1 MLKLYRFFSLVD
13 ELSKAREE
21 WPDEIDWAHRLSAC
35 LPPAGDG
42 KTSVVPSLRKLAE
55 SYFNHLGLACMSL
68 LPELRCECLELISDQ
83 VWNLPGRSTPDS
95 SIHPTPNHDLI
106 DTLTILLREA
116 KEGRKSSL
124 KRVVHFVTSPFAV
137 HALNSVQ
144 VEIRD
149 VPVCPVTT
157 QLFRE
162 AAKPRLGIQ
171 AQVGVTS
178 ELAHIIPF
186 SLQSNVSL
194 VLSLVTLS

>member
-1 MLKLYRFFSLVD
+1 MLKLNPFFPRVD
-13 ELSKAREE
+13 ELSKVREE

-42 KTSVVPSLRKLAE
+42 KTTAVPSLKKLAE

-68 LPELRCECLELISDQ
+68 LPELRYECLELISDQ
-83 VWNLPGRSTPDS
+83 VWNLPGKPTPDS

-106 DTLTILLREA
+106 DTVTILLREA

-124 KRVVHFVTSPFAV
+124 KRVVHFMTSPFAV

-144 VEIRD
+144 VEVRD

-162 AAKPRLGIQ
+162 DAKPRLGIQ

-178 ELAHIIPF
+178 VLAHIIPF
-186 SLQSNVSL
+186 SLQSKVS
-194 VLSLVTLS
+194 